1 MADLLD
7 FPSILSYATYTQ
19 EIIFASGSLSRLSEA
34 IERFGWQR
42 LMLCTSHS
50 ARAIG
55 HVASVEALLEH
66 RLVTVFDR
74 VQPHVQDVQVD
85 QSVALAAECGVDAI
99 IGLGGGSS
107 LGMAKAVAS
116 KLGELSTAYPG

>member
-1 MADLLD
+1 MAGLQD
-7 FPSILSYATYTQ
+7 FPPKFDYAFNAQ
-19 EIIFASGSLSRLSEA
+19 EIHFAAGSLTRISEA
-34 IERFGWQR
+34 VERSGWQR
-42 LMLCTSHS
+42 LMLCTSRS
-50 ARAIG
+50 ARDAG
-55 HVASVEALLEH
+55 RMASVEAMLDH

-85 QSVALAAECGVDAI
+85 QSLALAAECGVDAI

-116 KLGELSTAYPG
+116 KLGELSTA